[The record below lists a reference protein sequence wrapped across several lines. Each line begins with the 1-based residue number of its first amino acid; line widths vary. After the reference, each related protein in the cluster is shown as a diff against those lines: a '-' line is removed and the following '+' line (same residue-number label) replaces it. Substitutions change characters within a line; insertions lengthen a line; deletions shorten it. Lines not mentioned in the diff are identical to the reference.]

1 MSKMLL
7 GNFFKDKKSIILIY
21 LVNTAILIIFF
32 NMIHP
37 SNLEILYPISISL
50 FLLAILI
57 VMEWSKYYKFNHH
70 LLQSN
75 HDRLDLKPVT
85 NEQAEVFKLIHTLN
99 KQYVREINELKSS
112 HEENVQFL
120 YQWMHNLKTPISVIE
135 LIIQKYS
142 AEQTLPVVVLKNIK
156 AENDSL
162 FTSIEQVLNM
172 IRFENIAMDFE
183 PRAVALVA
191 SIKTVINEKKS
202 QFIYNHVYP
211 VVHADLECSVITD
224 QKWNQFLLDQLISN
238 AIKYSDTGAGNKKL
252 VFTIFQE
259 NEYTY
264 LSIKDEGVGIP
275 VYDLPRVFDPFFTGE
290 NGRKFRNST
299 GIGLYICKKIADR
312 LGHQL
317 EITSEVGKG
326 TEVTIKYLAKM

>member
-1 MSKMLL
+1 MSKVLL
-7 GNFFKDKKSIILIY
+7 KNFFKDKKSIILVY
-21 LVNTAILIIFF
+21 LINTAILIIFF
-32 NMIHP
+32 NIIHP
-37 SNLEILYPISISL
+37 GNLEILYPISISL
-50 FLLAILI
+50 FVLAILI
-57 VMEWSKYYKFNHH
+57 VMEWSTYYKFNHH
-70 LLQSN
+70 LHQSN
-75 HDRLDLKPVT
+75 HDRLDLRPVT
-85 NEQAEVFKLIHTLN
+85 NEQAEVSQLIHTLN
-99 KQYVREINELKSS
+99 KKYVREINELKST

-142 AEQTLPVVVLKNIK
+142 AQQTFPVEVLKNIK

-162 FTSIEQVLNM
+162 FASIEQVLNM

-191 SIKTVINEKKS
+191 SVKTVINEKKS

-211 VVHADLECSVITD
+211 VVNANLEYSVITD
-224 QKWNQFLLDQLISN
+224 KKWNQFLLDQLISN
-238 AIKYSDTGAGNKKL
+238 AIKYSDTSESNKKL
-252 VFTIFQE
+252 VITIFQE
-259 NEYTY
+259 KEYTC

-275 VYDLPRVFDPFFTGE
+275 AYDLPRVFDPFFTGE

-312 LGHQL
+312 LGHRL
-317 EITSEVGKG
+317 EISSEVGKG
-326 TEVTIKYLAKM
+326 TEVTIKYLAKL